1 MITMTIKSGMARHIY
16 NPITGYV
23 EARDPQDSLNP
34 PTYLGQLQARKML
47 LNENTLDKPQNTD
60 LERMP
65 RYLATFLGFLR
76 M

>member
-1 MITMTIKSGMARHIY
+1 MARHIY

-23 EARDPQDSLNP
+23 EAGDPQDSLDP

-65 RYLATFLGFLR
+65 RYLAAFLGFLSV
-76 M
+76 